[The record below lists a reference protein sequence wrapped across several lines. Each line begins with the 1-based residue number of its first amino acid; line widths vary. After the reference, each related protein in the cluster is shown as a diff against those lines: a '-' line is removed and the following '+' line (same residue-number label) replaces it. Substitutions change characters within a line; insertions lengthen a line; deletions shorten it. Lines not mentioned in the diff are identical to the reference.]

1 MSVFISKETLKRLVS
16 DVKNIKKDSL
26 ESEGIFY
33 IHDDEDMLKGYA
45 MIIGPENTPYFGGYY
60 LFEFSFPTNYP
71 FSPPSLTYETNN
83 GNIRFHPNLYINGKV
98 CLSILNTWE
107 GEKWS
112 SIQTIRSILLTLQ
125 SILTTDPL
133 LNEPGIRET
142 HKDIKSYNE
151 IISYVNINT
160 AIIDIVNKK
169 IMLPKYEIFY
179 ENILKHFHKNKEQI
193 MLFIKEKQNVY
204 PSAISLKTYVYNL
217 RQEINYNSLEEKIN
231 LLYNITII

>member
-1 MSVFISKETLKRLVS
+1 MSVYISKETLKRLVS

-26 ESEGIFY
+26 ESEGIYY
-33 IHDDEDMLKGYA
+33 IHDDTDMLKGYA
-45 MIIGPENTPYFGGYY
+45 MILGPVDTPYFGGYY
-60 LFEFSFPTNYP
+60 LFEFTFPTNYP

-151 IISYVNINT
+151 IIRYVNINS
-160 AIIDIVNKK
+160 AIIDIINKK

-193 MLFIKEKQNVY
+193 ILFIKEKQNTYSSPV
-204 PSAISLKTYVYNL
+204 ILKTYIYNL
-217 RQEINYNSLEEKIN
+217 KQEINYITLEEKIN
-231 LLYNITII
+231 LLYNSTII

>member
-1 MSVFISKETLKRLVS
+1 MSVYISKETLKRLVS

-26 ESEGIFY
+26 ESEGIYY
-33 IHDDEDMLKGYA
+33 IHDDTDMLKGYA
-45 MIIGPENTPYFGGYY
+45 MIIGPEDTPYFGGYY

-125 SILTTDPL
+125 SILTKDPL

-142 HKDIKSYNE
+142 HKDINTYNE
-151 IISYVNINT
+151 IIRYVNINS
-160 AIIDIVNKK
+160 AIIDIINKK

-179 ENILKHFHKNKEQI
+179 ENIIKHFHKNKEQI
-193 MLFIKEKQNVY
+193 KLFIKEKQNTY
-204 PSAISLKTYVYNL
+204 PSPISLKTYVYNL
-217 RQEINYNSLEEKIN
+217 RQEINYITLEEKIN

>member
-1 MSVFISKETLKRLVS
+1 VYISKETLKRLVS

-26 ESEGIFY
+26 ESEGIYY
-33 IHDDEDMLKGYA
+33 IHDDTDMLKGYA
-45 MIIGPENTPYFGGYY
+45 MILGPVDTPYFGGYY
-60 LFEFSFPTNYP
+60 LFEFTFPTNYP

-151 IISYVNINT
+151 IIRYVNINS
-160 AIIDIVNKK
+160 AIIDIINKK

-204 PSAISLKTYVYNL
+204 PSAITLKTYVYNL
-217 RQEINYNSLEEKIN
+217 RQEINYITLEEKIN
-231 LLYNITII
+231 LLYNTTII

>member
-193 MLFIKEKQNVY
+193 MLFIKEKQNTY
-204 PSAISLKTYVYNL
+204 PSSISFKTYVYNL
-217 RQEINYNSLEEKIN
+217 RQDINYNSLEEKIN

>member
-1 MSVFISKETLKRLVS
+1 MSVYISKETLKRLVS

-26 ESEGIFY
+26 ESEGIYY
-33 IHDDEDMLKGYA
+33 IHDDTDMLKGYA
-45 MIIGPENTPYFGGYY
+45 MIIGPEDTPYFGGYY

-125 SILTTDPL
+125 SILTKDPL

-142 HKDIKSYNE
+142 HKDINTYNE
-151 IISYVNINT
+151 IISYVNINS
-160 AIIDIVNKK
+160 AIIDIINKK

-193 MLFIKEKQNVY
+193 MLFIKEKQNTY
-204 PSAISLKTYVYNL
+204 PSPISLKTYVYNL
-217 RQEINYNSLEEKIN
+217 RQEINYITLEEKIN
-231 LLYNITII
+231 LLYNTTII

>member
-1 MSVFISKETLKRLVS
+1 MAIYITKETIKRLVS

-26 ESEGIFY
+26 ESEGIYY
-33 IHDDEDMLKGYA
+33 IHDEIDMLKGYA
-45 MIIGPENTPYFGGYY
+45 MIVGPENTPYFGGYY
-60 LFEFSFPTNYP
+60 LFEFSFPINYP
-71 FSPPSLTYETNN
+71 FSPPLVVYETNN

-125 SILTTDPL
+125 SILTTNPL
-133 LNEPGIRET
+133 LNEPGIKET
-142 HKDIKSYNE
+142 HRDIKTYNE
-151 IISYVNINT
+151 IITYVNINS
-160 AIIDIVNKK
+160 AILDIINKK

-193 MLFIKEKQNVY
+193 LLFIKEKQITY
-204 PSAISLKTYVYNL
+204 PSPIQLKTYIYNL
-217 RQEINYNSLEEKIN
+217 KQEINYNSLEEKIN
-231 LLYNITII
+231 SIII

>member
-1 MSVFISKETLKRLVS
+1 MSVYISKETLKRLVS

-26 ESEGIFY
+26 ESEGIYY
-33 IHDDEDMLKGYA
+33 IHDDTDMLKGYA
-45 MIIGPENTPYFGGYY
+45 MIIGPEDTPYFGGYY

-125 SILTTDPL
+125 SILTKDPL

-142 HKDIKSYNE
+142 HKDMNSYNE
-151 IISYVNINT
+151 IISFVNINS
-160 AIIDIVNKK
+160 AIIDIINKK

-179 ENILKHFHKNKEQI
+179 ENIIKHFHKNKEQI
-193 MLFIKEKQNVY
+193 KLFIKEKQNTY
-204 PSAISLKTYVYNL
+204 PSPISLKTYDYNL
-217 RQEINYNSLEEKIN
+217 RQEINYITLEEKIN

>member
-45 MIIGPENTPYFGGYY
+45 MIIGPDNTPYFGGYY

>member
-1 MSVFISKETLKRLVS
+1 MSVYISKETLKRLVS

-26 ESEGIFY
+26 ESEGIYY
-33 IHDDEDMLKGYA
+33 IHDDTDMLKGYA
-45 MIIGPENTPYFGGYY
+45 MIIGPEDTPYFGGYY

-125 SILTTDPL
+125 SILTKDPL

-142 HKDIKSYNE
+142 HKDMNSYNE
-151 IISYVNINT
+151 IISFVNINS
-160 AIIDIVNKK
+160 AIIDIINKK

-179 ENILKHFHKNKEQI
+179 ENIIKHFHKNKEQI
-193 MLFIKEKQNVY
+193 KLFIKEKQNTY
-204 PSAISLKTYVYNL
+204 PSPISLKTYVYNL
-217 RQEINYNSLEEKIN
+217 RQEINYITLEEKIN